1 MVYLLAF
8 LAGSYV
14 SFILGLCLGWRR
26 LFSLPPGPVRP
37 LIHRVSVVIAA
48 RNEQGCLEMLL
59 QDLTRQ
65 TATNFEVIVV
75 DDHSDDATVAIAD
88 SIAQAD
94 SRFRCIPASGEGKK
108 AALTTGVL
116 HATGSIIVTTDADCR
131 VLPGWLQILT
141 ARFADSHT
149 QLVCGGVAIRAD
161 TFFATLQSL
170 EFLSL
175 IGSAGAAM
183 ALGFPIMCNGANLA
197 FRKVTFQEVGGYTGN
212 FHVASG
218 DDEFLLRKIGARY
231 PGSLY
236 FITHPQSVV
245 TTRAAR
251 TLGAFARQRLR
262 WAGKWRHNTSAY
274 TVLVALYV
282 WAIQVTTC
290 ASLVLVLTGGAL
302 QGVAA
307 IFLVGKCLADAWFL
321 RPVARFVGVR
331 WHWPAFL
338 FLQVLYPLY
347 VIATGLLSN
356 VLPNNWK
363 GRKM

>member
-14 SFILGLCLGWRR
+14 SFILGLSLGWRR
-26 LFSLPPGPVRP
+26 LFSIPPGPDRP
-37 LIHRVSVVIAA
+37 LVHRVSVVIAA

-75 DDHSDDATVAIAD
+75 DDHSDDATAAIAD
-88 SIAQAD
+88 SVAQAD
-94 SRFRCIPASGEGKK
+94 SRFRCIPALGAGKK
-108 AALTTGVL
+108 SALTTGIL
-116 HATGSIIVTTDADCR
+116 HASGSIIVTTDADCR
-131 VLPGWLQILT
+131 VQPGWLQTLT

-149 QLVCGGVAIRAD
+149 QLVFGGVTMQAD

-183 ALGFPIMCNGANLA
+183 ALGFPLMCNGANLA
-197 FRKVTFQEVGGYTGN
+197 FRKGAFQEVGGYTDN
-212 FHVASG
+212 VHVASG

-236 FITHPQSVV
+236 FVTHPQSVV

-262 WAGKWRHNTSAY
+262 WASKWRHNTSVY

-282 WAIQVTTC
+282 WAIQVATC
-290 ASLVLVLTGGAL
+290 ASLVLVLAGGAL
-302 QGVAA
+302 QSIAA
-307 IFLVGKCLADAWFL
+307 IFLVGKALADAWFL
-321 RPVARFVGVR
+321 RPIARFVGVR

-338 FLQVLYPLY
+338 LLQVVYPLY
-347 VIATGLLSN
+347 VMATGLLSN
-356 VLPNNWK
+356 VLPNSWK